1 MVERRRDMEKDY
13 KNLDMKEVLLQ
24 MLQHYTDNCEL
35 TYTHGDLEFTIDITI
50 TKIVKNG
57 IVEYDAEEGEKDNE
71 IMA

>member
-1 MVERRRDMEKDY
+1 MNENY

-24 MLQHYTDNCEL
+24 MLQHNTDNCEL
-35 TYTHGDLEFTIDITI
+35 TYTHGDLEVTLDITI

-57 IVEYDAEEGEKDNE
+57 IVEYDIEEGEEYNE